1 MQLEN
6 VDMIDQGFPL
16 ADELTEVQN
25 SLLRYVKTMTKVIG
39 KIELESGLFPA
50 AGELDM
56 SESAMEQ
63 QRLQGL
69 QVAEPLSVRDVNA
82 TAREVMQQYE
92 SLQRHIKNLNGDFDK
107 DEAELL
113 QEVKVLEERNRQSL
127 KAYRDVH
134 TAAHDASEQLTKI
147 V

>member
-82 TAREVMQQYE
+82 TAREVMQ
-92 SLQRHIKNLNGDFDK
+92 
-107 DEAELL
+107 
-113 QEVKVLEERNRQSL
+113 
-127 KAYRDVH
+127 
-134 TAAHDASEQLTKI
+134 
-147 V
+147 